1 MYRTEDNYIFAITD
15 KILDIKEKYEVI
27 KKMT

>member
-15 KILDIKEKYEVI
+15 EILDIKEKYEVI